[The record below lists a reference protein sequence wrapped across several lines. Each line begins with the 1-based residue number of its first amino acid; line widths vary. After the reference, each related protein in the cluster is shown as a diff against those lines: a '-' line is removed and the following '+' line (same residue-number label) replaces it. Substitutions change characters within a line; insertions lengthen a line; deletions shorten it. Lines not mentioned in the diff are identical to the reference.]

1 MLRDQKEL
9 GNKLGTY
16 ADTITAFSFLQSAT
30 FSYAL
35 GTNDTFL
42 AHATR
47 VWWLVP
53 SFLIVGNLFY
63 AYLVRQ
69 CHRGEDALLE
79 PLESPGGAWEKKVRK
94 WRMAMI
100 ALGLILSIV
109 SYVGSFYGSRHPPET
124 DTPLTKIRSPLPSVF
139 NDAAECSACRFYV
152 RLDGA
157 DDSTD
162 RRATP
167 FPSCT

>member
-9 GNKLGTY
+9 GNKLATY

-63 AYLVRQ
+63 AYLVRE

-79 PLESPGGAWEKKVRK
+79 PLEPPGGAWEKKVRK
-94 WRMAMI
+94 WRMAVI
-100 ALGLILSIV
+100 ALGLSLSLIA
-109 SYVGSFYGSRHPPET
+109 YGGSFYGSRHPPET
-124 DTPLTKIRSPLPSVF
+124 DAPFTKIWSPLPSVF
-139 NDAAECSACRFYV
+139 KDAAVCSERPLL
-152 RLDGA
+152 RPIG
-157 DDSTD
+157 
-162 RRATP
+162 
-167 FPSCT
+167 